1 VADVVMAHR
10 STAEGDVKAVP
21 RIDAMAAD
29 EMQADETQAG
39 EGSGAVMTVDRM
51 AVAQACLRGATV
63 LTPNRRL
70 ARALKR
76 EFDQAQVD
84 AGKTVWASADVLPWD
99 AWLLRSL
106 QEAECDG
113 QVLSPLQDLVL
124 WRQVIAQSPLG
135 ALLLSDAAA
144 RSAQQAWQALH
155 GYGLAQRLRELAATE
170 DQRVFRHW
178 AGAYAQRLR
187 ALDAV
192 APAQAAS
199 VLQAAVARGPWRPRQ
214 ELVLAGFD
222 ALTPQQHGLLETL
235 RAHGVELQ
243 HAMVPAVAG
252 AAQMVAC
259 ADAAA
264 QWRAAAAWARARL
277 TARPGC
283 RLGIVVPDLGAHRAA
298 ITHALAEALVPTLL
312 LAPDDD
318 AARPFDLSLGEP
330 LAEAPLVAT
339 ALTALQALSV
349 PLALA
354 EVSSLLRSPFLG
366 DAQAEALRRARLDR
380 ALRDAGAAELDL
392 LRLRRLAARANDDGA
407 WHGDAAPLLAARLA
421 RVVSRRDGWRRA
433 APSVWAERFFGV
445 LSDLGVPGERTLNS
459 AEYQTHVRLR
469 ELLASLATLDRVL
482 GTLALPDAVTL
493 VRRLA
498 ADTVFQPESPDVPV
512 QVLGTLEAQH
522 LQFDG
527 LWVAQMTD
535 LHWPPPVTPNPLLPL
550 AWQRAARMPG
560 ASVEEVQAQ
569 ARGALTRW
577 AGAGELVLSYPQQEG
592 DRRLLPSPLL
602 RGIALVDLDALAI
615 TPAPTLAQAL
625 QTGARLADTQDVGPR
640 VRAELPG
647 AATGGTHLFADQAA
661 CAFRSFA
668 LHRLRARELREPEVG
683 LNAADRGAL
692 LHATMAHLWRELR
705 THAAL
710 LAASDGEVEQRV
722 SEAARNAL
730 AAFMQRRPDAVG
742 ARAQDLERRRL
753 ARTARAWLQI
763 ERQRPPFEVITIE
776 TPVRVVLGGMAL
788 SITPDR
794 IDRLADGSVLIV
806 DYKSRS
812 FSPAAWLGARPD
824 EPQLPLYAVTCEDD
838 VAGVAFAVLA
848 PGKLQFKALVSDGVE
863 LPGAKVVAL
872 DRAEMQRPGWHGLL
886 ADLRA
891 ELERLAVAYLAG
903 DAAVTPKRKTSCQ
916 FCPLPLLCRLQ
927 ARRGEAER
935 LDASDAGAE
944 GAHDD

>member
-1 VADVVMAHR
+1 MAHR
-10 STAEGDVKAVP
+10 STAKGGAKAVP

-29 EMQADETQAG
+29 EMQAG
-39 EGSGAVMTVDRM
+39 EGTGAVTTVDRT

-84 AGKTVWASADVLPWD
+84 AGKSVWGSADVLPWD

-124 WRQVIAQSPLG
+124 WREVIAQSPLG
-135 ALLLSDAAA
+135 ALLFGDAAA

-155 GYGLAQRLRELAATE
+155 GYGLAHRLRELVATE
-170 DQRVFRHW
+170 DQRVFRDW

-199 VLQAAVARGPWRPRQ
+199 VLQAAVARGQWRPRHD
-214 ELVLAGFD
+214 LVLAGFD
-222 ALTPQQHGLLETL
+222 ALTPQQQGLLESL
-235 RAHGVELQ
+235 RAHGVQ
-243 HAMVPAVAG
+243 VSNAAVPALAG
-252 AAQMVAC
+252 SAQMMAC
-259 ADAAA
+259 ADAPA

-283 RLGIVVPDLGAHRAA
+283 RLGIVVPDLGTHRAA
-298 ITHALAEALVPTLL
+298 ITHALAEALVPALL

-318 AARPFDLSLGEP
+318 AARPFNLSLGEP

-339 ALTALQALSV
+339 VLTVLRALSAPL
-349 PLALA
+349 PLADM
-354 EVSSLLRSPFLG
+354 SSLLRSPFLG

-380 ALRDAGAAELDL
+380 ALRDTGAAELEL
-392 LRLRRLAARANDDGA
+392 VRLRRLAARANDDGS
-407 WHGDAAPLLAARLA
+407 WHGDAAPLLAGRLA
-421 RVVSRRDGWRRA
+421 RVVTRRDGWRRA
-433 APSVWAERFFGV
+433 APSIWAERFFGV
-445 LSDLGVPGERTLNS
+445 LSDLGVPGERTLSS

-469 ELLASLATLDRVL
+469 DLLASLATLDRVL
-482 GTLALPDAVTL
+482 GTLSLADAVAL
-493 VRRLA
+493 VRRVA

-535 LHWPPPVTPNPLLPL
+535 VHWPPAVTPNPLLPL

-560 ASVEEVQAQ
+560 ASIEDVQAQ

-602 RGIALVDLDALAI
+602 RGIRLVNVDALAV
-615 TPAPTLAQAL
+615 TPVLTLAQQL
-625 QTGARLADTQDVGPR
+625 QTGAGLEGMQDAGPA
-640 VRAELPG
+640 VQAGLPV
-647 AATGGTHLFADQAA
+647 AVTGGTHLFADQAA

-710 LAASDGEVEQRV
+710 LASSDAEIEQRV
-722 SEAARNAL
+722 SDAARDAL
-730 AAFMQRRPDAVG
+730 AAFLQRRPDAIG
-742 ARAQDLERRRL
+742 ARAQDLEQRRL
-753 ARTARAWLQI
+753 ARTARAWLQL

-776 TPVRVVLGGMAL
+776 APVRVVLGELAL

-794 IDRLADGSVLIV
+794 IDRLADGSVLIL

-863 LPGAKVVAL
+863 LPGAKVVAR
-872 DRAEMQRPGWHGLL
+872 DRAEMQRPGWPGLL
-886 ADLRA
+886 ADWRA
-891 ELERLAVAYLAG
+891 ELERLAAEYLAG
-903 DAAVTPKRKTSCQ
+903 HAAVAPKRKASCQ
-916 FCPLPLLCRLQ
+916 FCPLPLLCRLE
-927 ARRGEAER
+927 ARRGEAGR
-935 LDASDAGAE
+935 LDAGDAGGE
-944 GAHDD
+944 GAYDD